1 MLGTKIFWV
10 QYLKKRQIAINRVE
24 MTMKWSFS
32 TLAWVQKC
40 PCLNLDF
47 LMLNLNRF
55 CLFVDSAL
63 EYFFVEKFTK
73 ILEQGL
79 GKKTKMKMKND
90 R

>member
-24 MTMKWSFS
+24 TTMKWAFS
-32 TLAWVQKC
+32 TLAWVQKW

-79 GKKTKMKMKND
+79 GKK
-90 R
+90 

>member
-24 MTMKWSFS
+24 TTMKWAFS

-47 LMLNLNRF
+47 LMLNLK
-55 CLFVDSAL
+55 LKSL
-63 EYFFVEKFTK
+63 KMGILYFS
-73 ILEQGL
+73 L
-79 GKKTKMKMKND
+79 GTKMPMLKLGLFNA
-90 R
+90 

>member
-24 MTMKWSFS
+24 TTMKWTFS

-47 LMLNLNRF
+47 LMHNLKLKSLKMGILYF
-55 CLFVDSAL
+55 SLGIKIAMLKLGLFNA
-63 EYFFVEKFTK
+63 
-73 ILEQGL
+73 
-79 GKKTKMKMKND
+79 
-90 R
+90 

>member
-1 MLGTKIFWV
+1 
-10 QYLKKRQIAINRVE
+10 
-24 MTMKWSFS
+24 
-32 TLAWVQKC
+32 
-40 PCLNLDF
+40 
-47 LMLNLNRF
+47 MLNLNRF